1 MFGLVSGQK
10 NITNHLYFLL
20 RKESIEIY
28 KNGIKITV
36 LLIFIFSA
44 NISALAATSNV
55 DEQDSIKLIEQRES
69 QFPPFKAE
77 ANNAIYRLKN
87 LGIMEGYPDGTF
99 GENKTITR
107 AEFAK
112 LAVITAGLG
121 KTAVNEQGN
130 SSVFSDVNS
139 DFWANGWINVAVAQQ
154 FLKGDGNDK
163 FRPEDII
170 TQAEAITVLLRI
182 LGYNDNLPG
191 IWPANYVAKA
201 AQLGGL
207 DNLMF
212 LAYSPTTRAEAAV
225 MISESLDQVM
235 VEYNSADSSF
245 RNIFKKE
252 SELVPNGDSQKV
264 ILYTLLHVYSK

>member
-201 AQLGGL
+201 AQLGIL

-212 LAYSPTTRAEAAV
+212 LANSPATRAEAAV